1 MSSIDSVS
9 PIIPPVDQHEW
20 PTAADRVLIVIH
32 APTQPTKA
40 VVPRRETPPSRASG
54 FAPHLICRMRGGGRH
69 RRRERTWTDLLD
81 DVLRSWPVTVRVIV
95 LVVAFATGLT
105 AVVVVA
111 SIVGQLVL
119 AGLAAR
125 GKREHQQ

>member
-1 MSSIDSVS
+1 
-9 PIIPPVDQHEW
+9 
-20 PTAADRVLIVIH
+20 
-32 APTQPTKA
+32 
-40 VVPRRETPPSRASG
+40 
-54 FAPHLICRMRGGGRH
+54 MRGGGRH